1 MVNFSPDTALWT
13 PLAKTTSDVE
23 AMRVRVYYKI
33 TSKFQ
38 MASNAKV
45 LLGTCLPAARPYT
58 YEGTQTEI
66 DAYQWTF
73 AMRGMNIVLN

>member
-1 MVNFSPDTALWT
+1 
-13 PLAKTTSDVE
+13 
-23 AMRVRVYYKI
+23 MRVRVYYKI

-66 DAYQWTF
+66 DAYQ
-73 AMRGMNIVLN
+73 